1 MIYFLSETPTQTQQ
15 KQWIKRR
22 TMWTRKTIQKDITF
36 ENEETQK
43 ETIEQ
48 EVKKIMGDQSK
59 RKSVKS

>member
-1 MIYFLSETPTQTQQ
+1 
-15 KQWIKRR
+15 
-22 TMWTRKTIQKDITF
+22 MWTRKTIQKDITF

-59 RKSVKS
+59 RKFAKS